1 MTMQKLFSPEIM
13 YMPAVT
19 ASIWAKTETK
29 TEKLTGYMMTEL
41 Q

>member
-19 ASIWAKTETK
+19 VSIWA
-29 TEKLTGYMMTEL
+29 EKEMKMERLTGYMMTEL